1 MKNDKLWQLL
11 LLLAL
16 IVIVCSFFTRQ
27 LTSSGTLYDYAQENP
42 EIAYAEK
49 ETETNNTISSE
60 NETDTQAENV
70 DTKTTPN
77 HSIDNMENSTI
88 ESDKD
93 NSLDNTTNDSTD
105 VLCGYPTAEAINT
118 SDSASSTD
126 RIIYADGFFYEPI
139 TSEIEDRI
147 RGISY
152 PEEDADISITL
163 DELSY
168 VNVLYNDFEGGVKRG
183 EIICNDSIAQ
193 DLVEIFE
200 ELYRSGYQFEEISL
214 IDKYN
219 GDDTLSMEHNNT
231 SCFNYR
237 IVDGTE
243 HLSKHAYGLAIDI
256 NPFYN
261 PYVVFNKDG
270 TGETYISPKGS
281 EIYADR
287 SKDFPYKI
295 DENDLCYKL
304 FIEHGF
310 TWGGNWNSSKDY
322 QHFQKMK

>member
-1 MKNDKLWQLL
+1 MKNEKLWQLL

-16 IVIVCSFFTRQ
+16 IVIVSSFFTKQ

-42 EIAYAEK
+42 EIAYMEK
-49 ETETNNTISSE
+49 KEEIEESTVPESEIETVVETETTIEPES
-60 NETDTQAENV
+60 
-70 DTKTTPN
+70 
-77 HSIDNMENSTI
+77 SIDEI
-88 ESDKD
+88 PQE
-93 NSLDNTTNDSTD
+93 
-105 VLCGYPTAEAINT
+105 
-118 SDSASSTD
+118 
-126 RIIYADGFFYEPI
+126 RIIYAEGFFYEPI
-139 TSEIEDRI
+139 SPEIEARI

-152 PEEDADISITL
+152 PEDDTNIEVSI
-163 DELSY
+163 DDLSY
-168 VNVLYNDFEGGVKRG
+168 VSVLYNDFDGNVAQG
-183 EIICNDSIAQ
+183 ELICNNSIAL

-200 ELYRSGYQFEEISL
+200 ELYRNGYQFEQIAL
-214 IDKYN
+214 IDEYG
-219 GDDTLSMEHNNT
+219 GDDTLSMANNNT

-237 IVDGTE
+237 IVDGSN

-270 TGETYISPKGS
+270 SGETYISPKGS
-281 EIYADR
+281 EVYADR
-287 SKDFPYKI
+287 SNDFPYKI

-322 QHFQKMK
+322 QHFQKAN

>member
-1 MKNDKLWQLL
+1 MKNEKLWQLL
-11 LLLAL
+11 LVLAL
-16 IVIVCSFFTRQ
+16 IVIVSSFFTRH

-42 EIAYAEK
+42 EIAYAEN
-49 ETETNNTISSE
+49 ETETEPTETMDTELVEGITETVEETAIST
-60 NETDTQAENV
+60 ETDSSN
-70 DTKTTPN
+70 P
-77 HSIDNMENSTI
+77 
-88 ESDKD
+88 
-93 NSLDNTTNDSTD
+93 NDSED
-105 VLCGYPTAEAINT
+105 ESLCSYPTADDMA
-118 SDSASSTD
+118 SAHPERVT
-126 RIIYADGFFYEPI
+126 YAEGFFYEPI
-139 TSEIEDRI
+139 TSAIESRI

-152 PEEDADISITL
+152 PEDDTDIEVSL
-163 DELSY
+163 DDLSY
-168 VNVLYNDFEGGVKRG
+168 VSVLYNDFDGNVALG
-183 EIICNDSIAQ
+183 ELICNNSISL

-200 ELYRSGYQFEEISL
+200 ELYRSGYQFERIEL
-214 IDKYN
+214 IDEYG
-219 GDDTLSMEHNNT
+219 GDDTLSMENNNT

-237 IVDGTE
+237 IVDGSN

-270 TGETYISPKGS
+270 SGETYISPKGS
-281 EIYADR
+281 EVYADR

-322 QHFQKMK
+322 QHFQKVE

>member
-1 MKNDKLWQLL
+1 MKNKNIWQLL
-11 LLLAL
+11 VTLAF
-16 IVIVCSFFTRQ
+16 IVILCTFLSRIMTK
-27 LTSSGTLYDYAQENP
+27 SNTLYDYAQQNP

-49 ETETNNTISSE
+49 NEDETQTLMDTETLSYLEAESDTANTQSPVSE
-60 NETDTQAENV
+60 AETAENAIC
-70 DTKTTPN
+70 
-77 HSIDNMENSTI
+77 S
-88 ESDKD
+88 
-93 NSLDNTTNDSTD
+93 
-105 VLCGYPTAEAINT
+105 YPTVEDMNSKENT
-118 SDSASSTD
+118 SMPSAPHKD
-126 RIIYADGFFYEPI
+126 RITYADGFFYEPI
-139 TSEIEDRI
+139 TDTVKERI
-147 RGISY
+147 LGISY
-152 PEEDADISITL
+152 PEDDSNLEISL
-163 DELSY
+163 EELSY
-168 VNVLYNDFEGGVKRG
+168 VGVLYNDFEGNIQNG
-183 EIICNDSIAQ
+183 ELICNTYIAL

-200 ELYRSGYQFEEISL
+200 ELYRNGYQFEEIAL
-214 IDKYN
+214 IDKYD

-237 IVDGTE
+237 IVDGTT

-281 EIYADR
+281 EAYADR
-287 SKDFPYKI
+287 SKNFPYKI

-322 QHFQKMK
+322 QHFQKVK

>member
-1 MKNDKLWQLL
+1 MKNEKLLQLL
-11 LLLAL
+11 LVLAL
-16 IVIVCSFFTRQ
+16 IVIVSSFFTRH

-49 ETETNNTISSE
+49 ETATAADTTKSIETGTVE
-60 NETDTQAENV
+60 GTDETE
-70 DTKTTPN
+70 
-77 HSIDNMENSTI
+77 STI
-88 ESDKD
+88 EPPITEPEDTKAEETVED
-93 NSLDNTTNDSTD
+93 ET
-105 VLCGYPTAEAINT
+105 LCSYPTVDDMNSSAHPERITYAE
-118 SDSASSTD
+118 
-126 RIIYADGFFYEPI
+126 GFFYEPI
-139 TSEIEDRI
+139 TPEIEARI

-152 PEEDADISITL
+152 PEDDTDIEVSLT
-163 DELSY
+163 DLSY
-168 VNVLYNDFEGGVKRG
+168 IGVLYNDFEGNIAQG
-183 EIICNDSIAQ
+183 ELICNNSIAL

-200 ELYRSGYQFEEISL
+200 ELYRNGYQFERIEL
-214 IDKYN
+214 IDEYG
-219 GDDTLSMEHNNT
+219 GDDTLSMENNNT

-237 IVDGTE
+237 IVDGSN

-270 TGETYISPKGS
+270 SGETYISPKGS
-281 EIYADR
+281 EVYADR
-287 SKDFPYKI
+287 SKNFPYKI

-322 QHFQKMK
+322 QHFQKVE

>member
-11 LLLAL
+11 LVLAL
-16 IVIVCSFFTRQ
+16 IVVVCGFFTRS
-27 LTSSGTLYDYAQENP
+27 LTSSGTLYEYAQENP
-42 EIAYAEK
+42 DIAYTKK
-49 ETETNNTISSE
+49 ETEPETESVEVIMEETQATTNAFDAASE
-60 NETDTQAENV
+60 NANEDSFCAYPLAENMQSP
-70 DTKTTPN
+70 TT
-77 HSIDNMENSTI
+77 
-88 ESDKD
+88 
-93 NSLDNTTNDSTD
+93 
-105 VLCGYPTAEAINT
+105 VT
-118 SDSASSTD
+118 SSN
-126 RIIYADGFFYEPI
+126 RIILTDGFFYEPI
-139 TSEIEDRI
+139 TPEIEARI

-152 PEEDADISITL
+152 PEDDSDIAITL

-168 VNVLYNDFEGGVKRG
+168 VNVLYNDFNGGISRG
-183 EIICNDSIAQ
+183 ELICNDSIAQ

-200 ELYRSGYQFEEISL
+200 ELYRSGYQFEQIAL
-214 IDKYN
+214 IDEYG

-237 IVDGTE
+237 VVDGTDN
-243 HLSKHAYGLAIDI
+243 LSKHAYGLAIDI

-270 TGETYISPKGS
+270 TGETYISPTGS
-281 EIYADR
+281 EVYADR
-287 SKDFPYKI
+287 DKDFPYKI

-322 QHFQKMK
+322 QHFQKVQ

>member
-1 MKNDKLWQLL
+1 MKNEKLWQLL
-11 LLLAL
+11 LILAL
-16 IVIVCSFFTRQ
+16 IVIVSSFFTRH

-49 ETETNNTISSE
+49 ETETELKETMDTEFVEGTTETESIEETSASTETASTNPDSSDD
-60 NETDTQAENV
+60 ET
-70 DTKTTPN
+70 
-77 HSIDNMENSTI
+77 
-88 ESDKD
+88 
-93 NSLDNTTNDSTD
+93 
-105 VLCGYPTAEAINT
+105 LCSYPTADDMISYAHPE
-118 SDSASSTD
+118 
-126 RIIYADGFFYEPI
+126 RITYTEGFFYEPI
-139 TSEIEDRI
+139 STEIESRI

-152 PEEDADISITL
+152 PEDDSDIEVS
-163 DELSY
+163 LSDLCY
-168 VNVLYNDFEGGVKRG
+168 VSVLYNDFDGNVAQG
-183 EIICNDSIAQ
+183 ELICNKTIAL
-193 DLVEIFE
+193 DIVEIFE
-200 ELYRSGYQFEEISL
+200 ELYRNGYQFERIEL
-214 IDKYN
+214 IDEYG
-219 GDDTLSMEHNNT
+219 GDDTLSMENNNT

-237 IVDGTE
+237 IVDGTD

-270 TGETYISPKGS
+270 SGETYISPKGS
-281 EIYADR
+281 EVYADR

-322 QHFQKMK
+322 QHFQKVK

>member
-11 LLLAL
+11 LVLAL
-16 IVIVCSFFTRQ
+16 IVVVCGFFTRS
-27 LTSSGTLYDYAQENP
+27 LTSSGTLYEYAQENP
-42 EIAYAEK
+42 DIAYTEK
-49 ETETNNTISSE
+49 ETEAETESEEVIMEETETVNDNELTLPTEEASTIS
-60 NETDTQAENV
+60 AEDYLCAYPLAEDMQV
-70 DTKTTPN
+70 
-77 HSIDNMENSTI
+77 NS
-88 ESDKD
+88 
-93 NSLDNTTNDSTD
+93 
-105 VLCGYPTAEAINT
+105 P
-118 SDSASSTD
+118 D
-126 RIIYADGFFYEPI
+126 RVTFADGFFYEPI
-139 TSEIEDRI
+139 TPEIESRI

-152 PEEDADISITL
+152 PEDDSDIAITL
-163 DELSY
+163 DDLSY
-168 VNVLYNDFEGGVKRG
+168 VNVLYNNFDGGVGTG
-183 EIICNDSIAQ
+183 ELICNDSIAQ

-200 ELYRSGYQFEEISL
+200 ELYRSGYQFEQIAL
-214 IDKYN
+214 IDEYG

-237 IVDGTE
+237 VVDGTDN
-243 HLSKHAYGLAIDI
+243 LSKHAYGLAIDI

-270 TGETYISPKGS
+270 SGETYISPKGS
-281 EIYADR
+281 EVYADR

-322 QHFQKMK
+322 QHFQKVQ

>member
-1 MKNDKLWQLL
+1 MKNEKIWQLL
-11 LLLAL
+11 LALAL
-16 IVIVCSFFTRQ
+16 IVIVSSFFTRQ

-42 EIAYAEK
+42 EIAYAEN
-49 ETETNNTISSE
+49 ETETEEGTDAGTVENGADVESATESAPLETKESTEEDELWTFPNIDDINSSAHPE
-60 NETDTQAENV
+60 RVTYAE
-70 DTKTTPN
+70 
-77 HSIDNMENSTI
+77 
-88 ESDKD
+88 
-93 NSLDNTTNDSTD
+93 
-105 VLCGYPTAEAINT
+105 
-118 SDSASSTD
+118 
-126 RIIYADGFFYEPI
+126 GFFYEPI
-139 TSEIEDRI
+139 SAETEARI

-152 PEEDADISITL
+152 PEDDTDIEVSL
-163 DELSY
+163 SNLSY
-168 VNVLYNDFEGGVKRG
+168 VSVLYNDFEGNVAEG
-183 EIICNDSIAQ
+183 ELICNNSIAL

-200 ELYRSGYQFEEISL
+200 ELYRNGYQFERIAL
-214 IDKYN
+214 IDEYG
-219 GDDTLSMEHNNT
+219 GDDTLSMENNNT

-237 IVDGTE
+237 IVDGTD

-270 TGETYISPKGS
+270 SGETYISPKGS
-281 EIYADR
+281 EVYADR

-322 QHFQKMK
+322 QHFQKVN

>member
-1 MKNDKLWQLL
+1 MKNEKIWQLL
-11 LLLAL
+11 LALAL
-16 IVIVCSFFTRQ
+16 IVIVSSFFTRH

-42 EIAYAEK
+42 EIAYAEN
-49 ETETNNTISSE
+49 ETETVTE
-60 NETDTQAENV
+60 EGTDTGTVE
-70 DTKTTPN
+70 DGDET
-77 HSIDNMENSTI
+77 E
-88 ESDKD
+88 
-93 NSLDNTTNDSTD
+93 STD
-105 VLCGYPTAEAINT
+105 TLLVAETQDAKPEENTETTLSAEDKTLCSYPTADDMA
-118 SDSASSTD
+118 SAHPE
-126 RIIYADGFFYEPI
+126 RITYAEGFFYEPI
-139 TSEIEDRI
+139 SAEIESRI

-152 PEEDADISITL
+152 PEDDTDVEVPLSD
-163 DELSY
+163 LSY
-168 VNVLYNDFEGGVKRG
+168 VSVLYNDFDGNVAEG
-183 EIICNDSIAQ
+183 ELICNNAIAL

-200 ELYRSGYQFEEISL
+200 ELYRNGYQFERIEL
-214 IDKYN
+214 IDEYG
-219 GDDTLSMEHNNT
+219 GDDTLSMENNNT

-237 IVDGTE
+237 IVDGTD

-270 TGETYISPKGS
+270 SGETYISPKGS
-281 EIYADR
+281 EVYADR

-322 QHFQKMK
+322 QHFQKVN

>member
-1 MKNDKLWQLL
+1 MKNEKLWQLL
-11 LLLAL
+11 LALAL
-16 IVIVCSFFTRQ
+16 IVIVSSFFTRH

-42 EIAYAEK
+42 EIAYAEN
-49 ETETNNTISSE
+49 ETETKPSE
-60 NETDTQAENV
+60 TMDTELVEETTETVEETVTSTETDSSN
-70 DTKTTPN
+70 P
-77 HSIDNMENSTI
+77 
-88 ESDKD
+88 
-93 NSLDNTTNDSTD
+93 NDSKD
-105 VLCGYPTAEAINT
+105 ESLCSYPTADDMN
-118 SDSASSTD
+118 SSAHPE
-126 RIIYADGFFYEPI
+126 RITYSEGFFYEPI
-139 TSEIEDRI
+139 TPAIESRI

-152 PEEDADISITL
+152 PEDDTDIEVSL
-163 DELSY
+163 SDLSY
-168 VNVLYNDFEGGVKRG
+168 VGVLYNDFEGNVTPG
-183 EIICNDSIAQ
+183 ELICNNSIAL

-200 ELYRSGYQFEEISL
+200 ELYRNGYQFERIEL
-214 IDKYN
+214 IDEYG
-219 GDDTLSMEHNNT
+219 GDDTLSMENNNT

-237 IVDGTE
+237 IVDGTD

-270 TGETYISPKGS
+270 SGETYISPKGS
-281 EIYADR
+281 EAYADR

-322 QHFQKMK
+322 QHFQKAN

>member
-1 MKNDKLWQLL
+1 MKNEKLWQLL
-11 LLLAL
+11 LVLAL
-16 IVIVCSFFTRQ
+16 IVIVSSFFTRH

-42 EIAYAEK
+42 EIAYAEN
-49 ETETNNTISSE
+49 ETEVVT
-60 NETDTQAENV
+60 ETTE
-70 DTKTTPN
+70 
-77 HSIDNMENSTI
+77 SIEPETLEEADATESTI
-88 ESDKD
+88 ESPVTEPEDTKAEETVED
-93 NSLDNTTNDSTD
+93 ET
-105 VLCGYPTAEAINT
+105 LCSYPTVDDMNSSAHPERITYAE
-118 SDSASSTD
+118 
-126 RIIYADGFFYEPI
+126 GFFYEPI
-139 TSEIEDRI
+139 TPEIEARI
-147 RGISY
+147 RGTSY
-152 PEEDADISITL
+152 PEDDTNIEVSL
-163 DELSY
+163 DDLSY
-168 VNVLYNDFEGGVKRG
+168 VNVLYNDFDGNVAQG
-183 EIICNDSIAQ
+183 ELICNNSIAL

-200 ELYRSGYQFEEISL
+200 ELYRNGYQFERIEL
-214 IDKYN
+214 IDEYG

-237 IVDGTE
+237 IVDGSN

-270 TGETYISPKGS
+270 SGETYISPKGS
-281 EIYADR
+281 EVYADR

-322 QHFQKMK
+322 QHFQKVE

>member
-1 MKNDKLWQLL
+1 MKNEKLWQLL

-16 IVIVCSFFTRQ
+16 IVIVSSFFTKH

-49 ETETNNTISSE
+49 ETETEAVESTNAGTAEGSTEDKTISTTDVPA
-60 NETDTQAENV
+60 ETDTSNQ
-70 DTKTTPN
+70 KTTE
-77 HSIDNMENSTI
+77 SMDSSEVETI
-88 ESDKD
+88 CS
-93 NSLDNTTNDSTD
+93 
-105 VLCGYPTAEAINT
+105 YPTADDMN
-118 SDSASSTD
+118 SSAHPNRVT
-126 RIIYADGFFYEPI
+126 YAEGFFYEPI
-139 TSEIEDRI
+139 TAEIEARI

-152 PEEDADISITL
+152 PEDDTNIEISL
-163 DELSY
+163 SDLSY
-168 VNVLYNDFEGGVKRG
+168 VGVLYNDFNGKVTQG
-183 EIICNDSIAQ
+183 ELICNNAIAL

-200 ELYRSGYQFEEISL
+200 ELYRSGYQFERIEL
-214 IDKYN
+214 IDEYG
-219 GDDTLSMEHNNT
+219 GDDTLSMENNNT

-237 IVDGTE
+237 IVDGTD

-261 PYVVFNKDG
+261 PYVVYNKDG
-270 TGETYISPKGS
+270 SGETYISPKGS
-281 EIYADR
+281 EVYADR

-322 QHFQKMK
+322 QHFQKVK

>member
-1 MKNDKLWQLL
+1 MKNEKIWQLL
-11 LLLAL
+11 LILAL
-16 IVIVCSFFTRQ
+16 IVIVSSFFTRH

-42 EIAYAEK
+42 EIAYAENETEV
-49 ETETNNTISSE
+49 ETETTE
-60 NETDTQAENV
+60 NIEAGTVESAIESPVTEPE
-70 DTKTTPN
+70 DTKTEET
-77 HSIDNMENSTI
+77 T
-88 ESDKD
+88 KD
-93 NSLDNTTNDSTD
+93 EPLCSYPTADDMASAHPERITYAEGFYYEPISTD
-105 VLCGYPTAEAINT
+105 VET
-118 SDSASSTD
+118 
-126 RIIYADGFFYEPI
+126 
-139 TSEIEDRI
+139 RI

-152 PEEDADISITL
+152 PADDTDIEVSLT
-163 DELSY
+163 DLSY
-168 VNVLYNDFEGGVKRG
+168 VNVLYNDFDGNVAEG
-183 EIICNDSIAQ
+183 ELICNNSIAL

-200 ELYRSGYQFEEISL
+200 ELYRNGYQFERIEL
-214 IDKYN
+214 IDAYG
-219 GDDTLSMEHNNT
+219 GDDTLSMENNNT

-237 IVDGTE
+237 IVDGSD

-270 TGETYISPKGS
+270 SGETYISPNGS
-281 EIYADR
+281 EVYADR

-322 QHFQKMK
+322 QHFQKAE

>member
-1 MKNDKLWQLL
+1 MKNEKMWQLL
-11 LLLAL
+11 LILAL
-16 IVIVCSFFTRQ
+16 IVIVSSFFTRH

-42 EIAYAEK
+42 EIAYAENETK
-49 ETETNNTISSE
+49 TEPTETMDTELVEETTETESIEETSTSTETNSTNPDSSE
-60 NETDTQAENV
+60 D
-70 DTKTTPN
+70 
-77 HSIDNMENSTI
+77 
-88 ESDKD
+88 ESLY
-93 NSLDNTTNDSTD
+93 S
-105 VLCGYPTAEAINT
+105 YPTVDDMTA
-118 SDSASSTD
+118 SAHPE
-126 RIIYADGFFYEPI
+126 RIIYAEGFFYEPI
-139 TSEIEDRI
+139 SAEIEARI

-152 PEEDADISITL
+152 PEDDTDIEVSL
-163 DELSY
+163 SDLSY
-168 VNVLYNDFEGGVKRG
+168 VGVLYNDFEGNVAQG
-183 EIICNDSIAQ
+183 ELICNNAIAL

-200 ELYRSGYQFEEISL
+200 ELYRNGYQFERIEL
-214 IDKYN
+214 IDEYG
-219 GDDTLSMEHNNT
+219 GDDTLSMENNNT

-237 IVDGTE
+237 IVDGTD

-270 TGETYISPKGS
+270 SGETYISPKGS
-281 EIYADR
+281 EVYADR

-322 QHFQKMK
+322 QHFQKVK